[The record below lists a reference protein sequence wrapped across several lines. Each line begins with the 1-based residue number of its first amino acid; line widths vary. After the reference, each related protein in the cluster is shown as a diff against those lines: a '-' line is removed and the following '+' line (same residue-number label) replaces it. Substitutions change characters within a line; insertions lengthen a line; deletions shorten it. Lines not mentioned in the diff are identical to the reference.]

1 MAENNQPTFPTEP
14 VANDSAATA
23 STPAPNYGQS
33 HAPVGSV
40 QGEARPNDAS
50 AVPGASGFVPGATAS
65 HFDATGAQPGAQAT
79 AHAESAS
86 GYAPVPPT
94 MPPQGVP
101 YGQPCA
107 PFQPPAPE
115 LTGGMK
121 FGYFALGFLGNLLGI
136 LVSWLINA
144 DKHPAIRNAAIK
156 WSAIGFAATFV
167 IGIVVAVAL
176 VGMIG
181 AFVAAIGAG
190 AYTADP
196 SLSYYGMF

>member
-1 MAENNQPTFPTEP
+1 
-14 VANDSAATA
+14 
-23 STPAPNYGQS
+23 
-33 HAPVGSV
+33 
-40 QGEARPNDAS
+40 
-50 AVPGASGFVPGATAS
+50 
-65 HFDATGAQPGAQAT
+65 
-79 AHAESAS
+79 
-86 GYAPVPPT
+86 
-94 MPPQGVP
+94 
-101 YGQPCA
+101 
-107 PFQPPAPE
+107 
-115 LTGGMK
+115 MK

>member
-1 MAENNQPTFPTEP
+1 MAENNQPTFPTDP
-14 VANDSAATA
+14 AANDSAATA
-23 STPAPNYGQS
+23 STPTPNYGQS
-33 HAPVGSV
+33 RIPVGSA
-40 QGEARPNDAS
+40 QGGAMLNDAS
-50 AVPGASGFVPGATAS
+50 AAPDTSGFVPGATAS
-65 HFDATGAQPGAQAT
+65 HFDTTGSQPGAQPT
-79 AHAESAS
+79 AHPESAS

-94 MPPQGVP
+94 MPPQGAP